1 MTRPEATNINTVEE
15 NGGTNELNNMEHLP
29 LLVEQHAV
37 PMIAHPECKNQKHK
51 DTEVKSVA
59 DVSQEGKC
67 PLGQKISS
75 SSCSPINIGVSVANK
90 PENDMIVHNETNATL
105 VRTNEAPMK
114 NDPDSSAISAN

>member
-1 MTRPEATNINTVEE
+1 MFQQSIEYHILTDVYNRSQWIK
-15 NGGTNELNNMEHLP
+15 LNHFT
-29 LLVEQHAV
+29 
-37 PMIAHPECKNQKHK
+37 PECKNQKHK

-59 DVSQEGKC
+59 DVSQEEKC